1 MKNIQGIKMG
11 NVVNLSLDGKLHKK
25 NCGSPQE
32 ADELFRLVLKAKDDP
47 SEENIRK
54 IKCYLNENV
63 RVAMLAGLEN
73 DPETG
78 EVFLAGFN
86 TPVPAKL
93 VEVIKDYYE
102 NGYPLKAI
110 INFWKLLMI
119 NPDTRVRTSLFDFI
133 GKHDFV
139 LTDKGY
145 MVVYKAV
152 YFKDAAKKSE
162 LGEFISNQYL
172 FVKKEWSCSPNKY
185 AVYKDLETGKLAIT
199 KTKTAIGWG
208 WDAEIAD
215 EQTLEDV
222 NVLVFGK
229 LGDVYNNMFDNGEVA
244 GDVPVYT
251 DMWSRKMTIILGQPV
266 TMERKDCNGDPQVEC
281 SYGLHCGATGYVN
294 NYGSS
299 VAGGAGSILACFV
312 NPANVVAVPT
322 KDCTKM
328 RVTEYFPFAVAS
340 YEDGKIDVIKQKY
353 FESDYAGYETKEVQT
368 LIAKIKKGEKPIE
381 KAKKGEDEARPM
393 FELQKILETRLLDLS
408 E

>member
-1 MKNIQGIKMG
+1 MKNVQGIKMG
-11 NVVNLSLDGKLHKK
+11 NVVNVSLDGKLHKK

-47 SEENIRK
+47 SDVNIK
-54 IKCYLNENV
+54 AIKSYLNENV

-73 DPETG
+73 DPDTG

-86 TPVPAKL
+86 TAIPAKL
-93 VEVIKDYYE
+93 VEVIRDYHE

-152 YFKDAAKKSE
+152 YYKDKEKKSD
-162 LGEFISNQYL
+162 LGEFVSNQYL
-172 FVKKEWSCSPNKY
+172 HVKKDWSCSPNKY
-185 AVYKDLETGKLAIT
+185 TVYRDLESGSLAIT
-199 KTKTAIGWG
+199 KNQTAEGWG
-208 WDAEIAD
+208 E
-215 EQTLEDV
+215 EV
-222 NVLVFGK
+222 NVEILGK
-229 LGDVYNNMFDNGEVA
+229 LGDVYNNIFDNGEAVSDA
-244 GDVPVYT
+244 PVYT
-251 DMWSRKMTIILGQPV
+251 DMWSRTMTIVLGQPV
-266 TMERKDCNGDPQVEC
+266 KMERKDCNSDPQVDC

-294 NYGSS
+294 TYASS
-299 VAGGAGSILACFV
+299 VRDGAGSVLACFV

-322 KDCTKM
+322 ANCTKM
-328 RVTEYFPFAVAS
+328 RVTEYFPFAVAT
-340 YEDGKIDVIKQKY
+340 YENSKIDVVKQKY
-353 FESDYAGYETKEVQT
+353 FESDYAGYEEAEVKA
-368 LIAKIKKGEKPIE
+368 LIAKIKKSEKPIE
-381 KAKKGEDEARPM
+381 KAMNAEDEVRPM

-408 E
+408 V

>member
-32 ADELFRLVLKAKDDP
+32 ADELFKLVLKAKDDP
-47 SEENIRK
+47 SEENIK
-54 IKCYLNENV
+54 AIKCYLNENV
-63 RVAMLAGLEN
+63 RIAMLAGLEN

-86 TPVPAKL
+86 TAVPAKL

-102 NGYPLKAI
+102 NNYPLKAI

-119 NPDTRVRTSLFDFI
+119 NPDVRVRTSLFNFI
-133 GKHDFV
+133 SAHDFV

-145 MVVYKAV
+145 MIVYKAV
-152 YFKDAAKKSE
+152 YYKAEAKKSE

-185 AVYKDLETGKLAIT
+185 AVYKDLESGKLAIT

-208 WDAEIAD
+208 WNDLNAE
-215 EQTLEDV
+215 EQTLENL
-222 NVLVFGK
+222 NVLVYGK
-229 LGDVYNNMFDNGEVA
+229 LGDIYNNMFDNGEST

-266 TMERKDCNGDPQVEC
+266 KMERKECNGDPQVSC

-294 NYGSS
+294 SYGSS
-299 VAGGAGSILACFV
+299 VKGGKGVILACFV

-322 KDCTKM
+322 ADCTKM

-340 YEDGKIDVIKQKY
+340 YEDGKIDVVKQKY
-353 FESDYAGYETKEVQT
+353 FESDYAGYEEAEVKA
-368 LIAKIKKGEKPIE
+368 LIAKVRKGEKPVE
-381 KAKKGEDEARPM
+381 KAKNAEEENRPM
-393 FELQKILETRLLDLS
+393 FELVKILETRLLDLS